1 MQLSV
6 SHVLCETYV
15 GFSYVIASGDVAVII
30 KKPKEKPIEKEKEKE
45 KEKEVK
51 PAKQK
56 RLPPADFKVYF
67 LDPVRTGYL
76 LNLINSIY
84 LEGIFKLNMEVTDD

>member
-1 MQLSV
+1 MLFKAS
-6 SHVLCETYV
+6 V

-30 KKPKEKPIEKEKEKE
+30 KKPKEKPVEKEKEKE

-56 RLPPADFKVYF
+56 RLPPADFKV
-67 LDPVRTGYL
+67 
-76 LNLINSIY
+76 
-84 LEGIFKLNMEVTDD
+84 